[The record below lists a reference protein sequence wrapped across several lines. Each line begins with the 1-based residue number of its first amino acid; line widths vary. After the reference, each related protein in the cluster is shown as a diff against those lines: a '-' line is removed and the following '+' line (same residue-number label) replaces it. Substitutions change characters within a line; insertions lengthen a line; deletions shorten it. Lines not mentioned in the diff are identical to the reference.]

1 MRRAR
6 SHPDFARSFTSP
18 VSFDGAGTCGEGL
31 SDEACDLSNAWS
43 VPLSDGPPMT
53 FRELLEAEE
62 LESGEVDRVLSGE
75 LGEDEADLLDLVM
88 AAGYLILYCT
98 GTLDSEGLDLLEKA
112 VAASAMLDPDDHGLQ
127 GRTGRAT
134 QLSQGH
140 RPLRGGHGDTWG

>member
-1 MRRAR
+1 
-6 SHPDFARSFTSP
+6 
-18 VSFDGAGTCGEGL
+18 
-31 SDEACDLSNAWS
+31 
-43 VPLSDGPPMT
+43 MT

-127 GRTGRAT
+127 AALDELRSYRKAT
-134 QLSQGH
+134 D
-140 RPLRGGHGDTWG
+140 R